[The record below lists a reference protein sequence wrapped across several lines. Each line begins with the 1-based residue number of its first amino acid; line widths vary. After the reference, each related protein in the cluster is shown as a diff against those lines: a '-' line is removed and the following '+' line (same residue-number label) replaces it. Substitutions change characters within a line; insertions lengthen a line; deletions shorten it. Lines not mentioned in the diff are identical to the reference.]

1 MVGMSQSGSS
11 YEPHG
16 GMGKEPLF
24 VLQDRYEVID
34 HLGQGGMGTVYVAR
48 DRRLGRRQCVVK
60 KLRDDFFR
68 EEDKERAMAFFEREV
83 LVLSNLQHANIVHI
97 HDSFKEDGD
106 CFLVMEYVEGEN
118 LHQMLNRRG
127 EPFPEEQVL
136 QWASQICEVLDYLH
150 TNEPQIIYRD
160 LKPSNIMIDTKDRVK
175 LVDFGIA
182 RPYIEDT
189 DNTHVVSAGY
199 SPPEQYWGSA
209 DARSD
214 IYALGATMHFLLT
227 GEEPLALQVSS
238 PKSLN
243 EDITEHTDRVVK
255 RATSQDLLL
264 RYQSAVEM
272 REDLDQW
279 KEAKKAGK
287 SKATRAVLVAL
298 VAFAVIVVAATG
310 YSLVANLN
318 GQAADKAV
326 ARYRKMYQNLQSEER
341 DLQRENDSMKKK
353 RLAQDAQT
361 EQANPVDVV
370 KAPVTPIPVEP
381 LPTPAQPAAQA
392 RTKPATVAFR
402 EVDEAALTDPE
413 GLAPPEDDVQQS
425 SSVFPF
431 MNSNNNTPSQDQ
443 N

>member
-1 MVGMSQSGSS
+1 
-11 YEPHG
+11 
-16 GMGKEPLF
+16 MGKEPLF
-24 VLQDRYEVID
+24 VLQNRYEVID

-106 CFLVMEYVEGEN
+106 CYLVMEYVEGEN

-136 QWASQICEVLDYLH
+136 QWSSQIAEVLDYLH
-150 TNEPQIIYRD
+150 TNDPQIIYRD

-182 RPYIEDT
+182 RPYVEDT

-199 SPPEQYWGSA
+199 SPPEQYWGAA

-214 IYALGATMHFLLT
+214 IYALGCTMHFLLT
-227 GEEPLALQVSS
+227 GEEPLALTTSS
-238 PKSLN
+238 PRSL
-243 EDITEHTDRVVK
+243 EPELTEHTDMIVQ
-255 RATSQDLLL
+255 RATAQDLLL

-272 REDLDQW
+272 REDLERWND
-279 KEAKKAGK
+279 AKKAGRSK
-287 SKATRAVLVAL
+287 STQAL
-298 VAFAVIVVAATG
+298 LIGLGCFFAVVVLATVYSVTTNLMKQAAEKQVASYRDLYQKELAKERKMSRSMQNGKHTAATDVVITPTA
-310 YSLVANLN
+310 LLQRQ
-318 GQAADKAV
+318 QAAAISEPV
-326 ARYRKMYQNLQSEER
+326 ASEP
-341 DLQRENDSMKKK
+341 K
-353 RLAQDAQT
+353 
-361 EQANPVDVV
+361 
-370 KAPVTPIPVEP
+370 PVE
-381 LPTPAQPAAQA
+381 TPQKP
-392 RTKPATVAFR
+392 RLRPATVAFR

-413 GLAPPEDDVQQS
+413 GLAPPEEDVQQQQKS
-425 SSVFPF
+425 PSLFPF
-431 MNSNNNTPSQDQ
+431 MNGNSNNSNNDNSSGDNQ
-443 N
+443 